1 MALWGNRCS
10 NIYSALY
17 DALFRR
23 AAVASPSTG
32 VQRVTAE
39 ITDLKGALEIVEQQE
54 IFSPEEE
61 LTGERD
67 ATMLSLII
75 PRSPSK

>member
-1 MALWGNRCS
+1 M
-10 NIYSALY
+10 
-17 DALFRR
+17 
-23 AAVASPSTG
+23 ASPSTG